1 MDIGVASIIS
11 STIIGAAGIAVSLI
25 YGYIPAKRRV
35 NEKQLYKELLR
46 MYENASSLLAIEKE
60 LTDRL
65 GLTKR
70 TVRKNYTL
78 SKDIEPTRLAHR
90 IAAVQTLTKE

>member
-25 YGYIPAKRRV
+25 YGYIPAKRSV

-65 GLTKR
+65 RLTKR

-78 SKDIEPTRLAHR
+78 SKDIEPKRLAHR
-90 IAAVQTLTKE
+90 IAALQTLTKE